1 MRPSALSIN
10 EARYWK
16 LVSECERL
24 SKEESVAIRERNLV
38 YLESLLVRKESIV
51 LAMKAC
57 EVIIDSQKSD
67 FLDRAQR
74 LSAIK
79 QAHAD
84 NYQSLNQL
92 SGDLQGEHSE
102 KLSLSIQ
109 KKATLSR
116 YYSMLDEAK
125 ISRAYVA

>member
-1 MRPSALSIN
+1 
-10 EARYWK
+10 
-16 LVSECERL
+16 
-24 SKEESVAIRERNLV
+24 
-38 YLESLLVRKESIV
+38 
-51 LAMKAC
+51 MKAC

-92 SGDLQGEHSE
+92 SEDLQGEHSA

-109 KKATLSR
+109 KATLSR